1 MKFATNLLRINS
13 VLFVIFGVCF
23 IAAPGVFA
31 VAITGAE
38 PATPS
43 ALIDMR
49 ATYGGLGLGIGLMFW
64 FLARQ
69 RETLYA
75 GLVGTFLI
83 LAAAVT
89 ARMIGFYADGSPNL
103 FMLFLLGAEILFLL
117 LSAIAL
123 KRMTD

>member
-13 VLFVIFGVCF
+13 ALFVVFGVCF

-31 VAITGAE
+31 AALTGAE

-49 ATYGGLGLGIGLMFW
+49 ATYGGLGLGVGLMFW

-83 LAAAVT
+83 LAATVM
-89 ARMIGFYADGSPNL
+89 ARVIGFYADGSPNL
-103 FMLFLLGAEILFLL
+103 FMLLLLGAEILFLL
-117 LSAIAL
+117 LSATAL
-123 KRMTD
+123 KRITD